1 MQEFPFLECNYSPV
15 GGAGVSCRGT
25 PQVRPCRL
33 LWAIPGPHPAGALR
47 ATGFVPGESVDCG
60 HPWP

>member
-1 MQEFPFLECNYSPV
+1 
-15 GGAGVSCRGT
+15 GT

-47 ATGFVPGESVDCG
+47 ATGFAPGESVDGG
-60 HPWP
+60 HPWPQTPPAGNTSTALTMLHTG